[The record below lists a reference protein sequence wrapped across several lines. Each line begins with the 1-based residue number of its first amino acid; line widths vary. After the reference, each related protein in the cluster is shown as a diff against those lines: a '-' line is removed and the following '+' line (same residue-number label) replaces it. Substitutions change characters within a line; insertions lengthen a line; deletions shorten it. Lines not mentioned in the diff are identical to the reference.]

1 MKLLS
6 LLSLAVVATS
16 SYTKAAETDRS
27 GLRNR
32 NTIEMENED
41 NNALRHRLL
50 QEESLPMVSSI
61 VETPEDKNIPND
73 KDEEVFFQL
82 VEAATVMG
90 MDNAVDTKSL
100 EALLFKH
107 GEHWPGYDHDAK
119 CLLLREIL
127 KFVHMPS
134 PLSASGKSGKSGS
147 KKGGLGSK
155 KGGSGDYDYLWKKL
169 KYLIDY
175 KCSKLETTTTVRS
188 YFRIIYFCAI

>member
-73 KDEEVFFQL
+73 EDEEVFFQL

-90 MDNAVDTKSL
+90 MDNAVDTKRL

-127 KFVHMPS
+127 KFVHPS
-134 PLSASGKSGKSGS
+134 PLPLSASGKSGKS
-147 KKGGLGSK
+147 GSK

-188 YFRIIYFCAI
+188 YFHIIYFCAI